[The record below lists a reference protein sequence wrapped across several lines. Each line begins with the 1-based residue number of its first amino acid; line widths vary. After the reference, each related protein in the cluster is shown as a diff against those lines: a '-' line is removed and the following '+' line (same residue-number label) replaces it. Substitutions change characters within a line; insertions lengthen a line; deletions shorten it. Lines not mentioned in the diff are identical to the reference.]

1 MKKKYLSI
9 GDFKRNAFIVAAAAC
24 MGLTSCDSNT
34 KTNTNTND
42 DWGTGEAVATPD
54 GLITELT
61 EEAPDQW
68 KITDERTTAPG
79 QSMAILKYSDGRID
93 TLQGLALENRMRDVA
108 SNEST
113 YRSGGGFG
121 LGSVLWWSGLG
132 FMAGRMT
139 APRPAFYANPG
150 VMQRTDAW
158 RQNVQTTR
166 QRSAAPASGRSGYF
180 NGRSSGAGS

>member
-1 MKKKYLSI
+1 MKKRYLTI

-24 MGLTSCDSNT
+24 MGLTSCD
-34 KTNTNTND
+34 TNTSRNN
-42 DWGTGEAVATPD
+42 DWGTGEEVAVPD
-54 GLITELT
+54 GLVTELT

-68 KITDERTTAPG
+68 KITDEKTTTPG
-79 QSMAILKYSDGRID
+79 QSMAILKYSDGRVD

-113 YRSGGGFG
+113 YRQGGFG

-132 FMAGRMT
+132 FMAGRMM
-139 APRPAFYANPG
+139 APRPAYYANPG

-158 RQNVQTTR
+158 RQNVQTYR
-166 QRSAAPASGRSGYF
+166 QRATAPSSGRSGFF
-180 NGRSSGAGS
+180 NGRSSGSGS